1 METFNV
7 LLMLSVCVYGI
18 SFGVANWCRKLYA
31 ACVGIGTT
39 QIFLGKLLDAV
50 WLISVV
56 YLAFVLKY
64 GTEKVLAFIYGVV

>member
-7 LLMLSVCVYGI
+7 LLMLSVCIYGI
-18 SFGVANWCRKLYA
+18 SLGVPNWCKWLYA
-31 ACVGIGTT
+31 TCRGGVIR
-39 QIFLGKLLDAV
+39 QSSIGKLLDVV